1 MTEEFENGG
10 QDVSVAAPAMT
21 ADQVFGATEYFEVE
35 STSVGARFAVWVT
48 TAPTYAQD
56 DQVDY
61 PVLYVTDGNYSVGQ
75 TAPLAV
81 MQSDLALPIAPY
93 LQVTIGYAGADA
105 QDWGRVRNRDLVPPG
120 EPVPPAM
127 RGSLEMAVDN
137 GLMTRAEAE
146 AYLEDLS
153 NTRADAFL
161 TFITDE
167 LHPEISRRYR
177 VAPEGHG
184 LFGYSYGGLFS
195 LYALLTG
202 CPLFAAYGAGSPG
215 VALSREHGARARREA
230 PGPDRPAAPPHHQRT
245 RDDGRAAHLPDDR
258 ARLHPSRRVPAIQ
271 RVGARADHAGPRRD
285 PPHRPPACVPQLHA
299 HLLVESRRPL
309 SGQGHGGDRC

>member
-127 RGSLEMAVDN
+127 RGSLEMAVEN
-137 GLMTRAEAE
+137 GLMTQAEAE

-215 VALSREHGARARREA
+215 VASLESTVLALAEK
-230 PGPDRPAAPPHHQRT
+230 PLDLT
-245 RDDGRAAHLPDDR
+245 GR
-258 ARLHPSRRVPAIQ
+258 RLHLTIN
-271 RVGARADHAGPRRD
+271 GPEMTGELPIYRMIGRGFT
-285 PPHRPPACVPQLHA
+285 
-299 HLLVESRRPL
+299 LLVESLRSNESGLALTTRVLDETHLTGLQPAFL
-309 SGQGHGGDRC
+309 SFMRTCWSSPGVR